1 MPMDTIK
8 KLDYQKT
15 MIVMFGLIC
24 PVGFFCH
31 FYQILTDTYVKIAQ
45 TFDWLK
51 HFFNSLSELLHANSS
66 DLPEIFLLFHFGVNL
81 KFKMTDLAS
90 DWLRH

>member
-1 MPMDTIK
+1 LESQIIK
-8 KLDYQKT
+8 KSSTSKPLHDQTNVPLGVRMTCSIQSDLNSK
-15 MIVMFGLIC
+15 MV
-24 PVGFFCH
+24 
-31 FYQILTDTYVKIAQ
+31 AQ